1 MKVMQLSL
9 NKNMNTGVWN
19 IIFSKQV
26 VKTAI
31 KLSLIVGTI
40 LGLINHGPS
49 IIANT
54 ISSGQKIQIM
64 VTYLV
69 PYSVSTYSSVKS
81 ILHIQKGS
89 GQ

>member
-1 MKVMQLSL
+1 MSRIVKMG
-9 NKNMNTGVWN
+9 TWN
-19 IIFSKQV
+19 LIFSKQV

-40 LGLINHGPS
+40 LGFINHGPD
-49 IIANT
+49 IIGHT
-54 ISSGQKIQIM
+54 LTHSQKIQIM

-81 ILHIQKGS
+81 ILQIKN
-89 GQ
+89 